1 MSGRTVAHVVD
12 RRRWVAAALLA
23 GAAMLSACGS
33 ATPTPSATGTATPR
47 TTPSPSGTPQL
58 AGTTRTVLS
67 PLGLNV
73 HSDPSPTSPVL
84 GNASQGVKLTV
95 LDYRADSGGWFKVQG
110 RTTTGWIVADA
121 ALTAGGNFQPYS
133 STDRGF
139 GVLVP
144 DTWTFAEETVD
155 VVFRPQSGQQTI
167 VVRTAANTAALGAE
181 EPSGY
186 GFSQNSQTLVV
197 CGYTGD
203 LDYYSTNGSTAPT
216 PTPSPS
222 PGAPPASSAQH
233 LTDYA
238 AIRLRFDATHTM
250 EIAFNYQS
258 KDQLPAFQNFYNS
271 ITFPFPQCEAPAT
284 PAPSPT

>member
-1 MSGRTVAHVVD
+1 MSRASVVRVVE
-12 RRRWVAAALLA
+12 RRRWAAAVLIA
-23 GAAMLSACGS
+23 GAAALSACG
-33 ATPTPSATGTATPR
+33 ATTPTPTAVATPR
-47 TTPSPSGTPQL
+47 PTPSPSGTPQL
-58 AGTTRTVLS
+58 AGTMRTVLS

-84 GNASQGVKLTV
+84 GNASQGVQLTV
-95 LDYRADSGGWFKVQG
+95 LDYRADSGGWYKVQG
-110 RTTTGWIVADA
+110 RTTTGWIVADG
-121 ALTAGGNFQPYS
+121 ALTAAGNFQPYS

-155 VVFRPQSGQQTI
+155 VVFRPQSGQQSI
-167 VVRTAANTAALGAE
+167 VVRTAASSAALGAE
-181 EPSGY
+181 QPNGY
-186 GFSQNSQTLVV
+186 GFAQNSQTLVV

-203 LDYYSTNGSTAPT
+203 LDYYSTNGATAST

-222 PGAPPASSAQH
+222 PGALPASSAQH

-250 EIAFNYQS
+250 EIAFNYQT
-258 KDQLPAFQNFYNS
+258 KDQLPAFENFYNS

-284 PAPSPT
+284 PAPAPA